1 MQIVTPSK
9 IAFSSWT
16 SLISFLFCLQSVW
29 VVSFLAT
36 VLLDVDL
43 GLAVAV
49 IYSIITVVA
58 RSQRLVVCKLLLALI
73 TCFTK
78 NSNKMLSHPG

>member
-1 MQIVTPSK
+1 MQIVTHAVK
-9 IAFSSWT
+9 AFSSWT

-58 RSQRLVVCKLLLALI
+58 RSQRLVVCHII
-73 TCFTK
+73 TC
-78 NSNKMLSHPG
+78 PC

>member
-1 MQIVTPSK
+1 M
-9 IAFSSWT
+9 
-16 SLISFLFCLQSVW
+16 W

-58 RSQRLVVCKLLLALI
+58 RSQRLVVCQLLLALI
-73 TCFTK
+73 ICFIK
-78 NSNKMLSHPG
+78 NSSKMLSHQG